1 MHSATLQIL
10 ASSSSSSST
19 WIEVLPSVLAALLG
33 LIGVVAGAQLSSRNL
48 RYQWLRGE
56 RLKIHSEFISAAR
69 RMVIVYAGELRV
81 AVSENGIG
89 DVAAASNKLISLWST
104 ADQKT
109 ASIALI
115 GQDETYQAARLV
127 MKELSN
133 LLDGHDSQL
142 ADKTWHETETAA
154 THAID
159 RFTKVAAKEI
169 A

>member
-1 MHSATLQIL
+1 MHNVTLQIL
-10 ASSSSSSST
+10 ASSSSST
-19 WIEVLPSVLAALLG
+19 WIEVLPSILAALLG
-33 LIGVVAGAQLSSRNL
+33 LIGVVAGTQLSSRSL

-69 RMVIVYAGELRV
+69 MMVIVYAGELRA
-81 AVSENGIG
+81 AVSENAPG

-115 GQDETYQAARLV
+115 GQDGTYQAARLI

-133 LLDGHDSQL
+133 LLDAQDGQL
-142 ADKTWHETETAA
+142 AAEKTWHEAETAA

-159 RFTKVAAKEI
+159 FFTKVAAKEI

>member
-1 MHSATLQIL
+1 
-10 ASSSSSSST
+10 
-19 WIEVLPSVLAALLG
+19 
-33 LIGVVAGAQLSSRNL
+33 
-48 RYQWLRGE
+48 
-56 RLKIHSEFISAAR
+56 
-69 RMVIVYAGELRV
+69 
-81 AVSENGIG
+81 
-89 DVAAASNKLISLWST
+89 
-104 ADQKT
+104 
-109 ASIALI
+109 
-115 GQDETYQAARLV
+115 